1 MGLGDGEQG
10 GVELDEGGVDGGVL
24 GVAGIAGGV
33 VGVILEVGIA
43 RVSSGAEAS

>member
-24 GVAGIAGGV
+24 VVAGIAGG
-33 VGVILEVGIA
+33 GGGRHFGGEDGPSF
-43 RVSSGAEAS
+43 RRG